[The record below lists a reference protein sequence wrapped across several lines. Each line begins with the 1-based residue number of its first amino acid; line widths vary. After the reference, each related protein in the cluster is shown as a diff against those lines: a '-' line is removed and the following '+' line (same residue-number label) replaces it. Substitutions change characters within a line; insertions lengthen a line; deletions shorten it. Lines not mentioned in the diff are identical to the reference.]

1 MKNILFYPINHIN
14 FAYTVIFLIILFLI
28 IISFSKNYRL
38 LVQKLIY
45 KAEVGTLTKNR
56 MYDAVV
62 RLEKSD
68 LDDRMILVI
77 SELMQQI
84 PLLPLILP
92 KRILIVLLQR
102 SVQRIFNQ
110 VKKLLDANRKQEEV
124 NGELIKD
131 IYSALSDKEKEV
143 IITEVVKRVESPIKE
158 DLKKMAD
165 DITKLIISRKG

>member
-1 MKNILFYPINHIN
+1 MKSILFYPINHIN
-14 FAYTVIFLIILFLI
+14 LTYTIIFLIILFLI

-45 KAEVGTLTKNR
+45 KAEIGTLTKNR

-84 PLLPLILP
+84 PVLPLILP
-92 KRILIVLLQR
+92 KKVLIVILQR

>member
-14 FAYTVIFLIILFLI
+14 FTYTIIFLIILFLI
-28 IISFSKNYRL
+28 IIAFSKNYRL

-45 KAEVGTLTKNR
+45 KAEIGTLTKNR

-92 KRILIVLLQR
+92 KKVLIVLLQR

-124 NGELIKD
+124 NSELIKD

>member
-1 MKNILFYPINHIN
+1 MKNILLYPINHIN
-14 FAYTVIFLIILFLI
+14 FTYTVIFLIILFLI

-45 KAEVGTLTKNR
+45 KAEIGTLTKNR

-110 VKKLLDANRKQEEV
+110 VKKLLDANAKIEEV
-124 NGELIKD
+124 NGEPIKD

-143 IITEVVKRVESPIKE
+143 IIKEVIKRVESPIKE

>member
-14 FAYTVIFLIILFLI
+14 LTYTIIFLIILFLI
-28 IISFSKNYRL
+28 IINFSKNYRL

-45 KAEVGTLTKNR
+45 KAEIGTLTKNR

-124 NGELIKD
+124 NGEPIKD

-143 IITEVVKRVESPIKE
+143 IIKEVIKRVESPIKE

>member
-1 MKNILFYPINHIN
+1 
-14 FAYTVIFLIILFLI
+14 
-28 IISFSKNYRL
+28 
-38 LVQKLIY
+38 
-45 KAEVGTLTKNR
+45 
-56 MYDAVV
+56 
-62 RLEKSD
+62 
-68 LDDRMILVI
+68 MILVI

-124 NGELIKD
+124 NSELIKD